1 MTRSILFVP
10 ADSPRKFDKA
20 RGCGADA
27 LILDLEDGV
36 AEAAK
41 PAARTTVRDMLG
53 APRDAQALWV
63 RVNAL
68 DSGLIDADLD
78 AVVPLAP
85 FGIVLPKCRGGED
98 VRALDALLAR
108 REAAAGLPRDG
119 LRVLPVATETAGSVF
134 GLGSY
139 AGCSP
144 RLWGLTWGAEDL
156 AADVGAL
163 TNQHDGRYTEPFRI
177 VRALCLFAAAAAGV
191 RALDAVCVDLRDPQ
205 AAGREAREARRDG
218 FTGKVAIHPSHVGPI
233 NDAFTPSEAERAFA
247 QRVIDAFAAN
257 PDSGALRLD
266 GRMVDRPH
274 LRAARRVLG
283 LE

>member
-10 ADSPRKFDKA
+10 GDSERKFAKA
-20 RGCGADA
+20 RGSGADA

-36 AEAAK
+36 AGPAK
-41 PAARTTVRDMLG
+41 PAARAAVRGMLA

-63 RVNAL
+63 RVNGL
-68 DSGLIDADLD
+68 DTGLVDEDLD

-85 FGIVLPKCRGGED
+85 FGIVLPKCRGGDD
-98 VRALDALLAR
+98 VRALDALIAR
-108 REAAAGLPRDG
+108 REAQAGLPPGR

-134 GLGSY
+134 GLGTY

-163 TNQHDGRYTEPFRI
+163 SNQADGRYTEPFRI

-191 RALDAVCVDLRDPQ
+191 RALDAVCVDLQDPD
-205 AAGREAREARRDG
+205 APAREAREARRDG
-218 FTGKVAIHPSHVGPI
+218 FTGKVAIHPAHVGPI
-233 NDAFTPSEAERAFA
+233 NDAFTPTEDERAFA
-247 QRVIDAFAAN
+247 RRVVDAFAAN
-257 PDSGALRLD
+257 PGTGAFRLD

>member
-1 MTRSILFVP
+1 MSRSILFVP

-41 PAARTTVRDMLG
+41 PAARAAARDMLA
-53 APRDAQALWV
+53 APRGGQPLWV

-68 DSGLIDADLD
+68 DGALIDEDLD

-85 FGIVLPKCRGGED
+85 FGIVLPKCRGGDD
-98 VRALDALLAR
+98 VRALDARLTR
-108 REAAAGLPRDG
+108 REAAAGLPRGG
-119 LRVLPVATETAGSVF
+119 LRVLPVATETAGSIF

-163 TNQHDGRYTEPFRI
+163 RNQDDGRYTEPFRI

-191 RALDAVCVDLRDPQ
+191 RALDAVCVDLRDPH

-218 FTGKVAIHPSHVGPI
+218 FTGKIAIHPAHVGPI
-233 NDAFTPSEAERAFA
+233 NDAFTPSEDERAFA
-247 QRVIDAFAAN
+247 QRVIDAFAEN